1 MLTKSF
7 TAANDDSCLARF
19 CQVAWQA
26 TDTNR
31 VISTIEGVTTPGIC
45 LCVDSVQAPYPV
57 YSIPLFTTHLRKE
70 FPMCPIE
77 KAAVAAAAHV
87 PVSGLNRVHFNP
99 TTNISGWQGFWNIFS
114 KNARFSPTR
123 SSPKAF

>member
-7 TAANDDSCLARF
+7 TAANDDSYLARF
-19 CQVAWQA
+19 CHVARQA

-31 VISTIEGVTTPGIC
+31 VISTIEGVITPGIC

-57 YSIPLFTTHLRKE
+57 YSIPLLTTHLRKE
-70 FPMCPIE
+70 FPMCPKE

-87 PVSGLNRVHFNP
+87 PEIGQICLHHHP

-114 KNARFSPTR
+114 NKHPFSPAR